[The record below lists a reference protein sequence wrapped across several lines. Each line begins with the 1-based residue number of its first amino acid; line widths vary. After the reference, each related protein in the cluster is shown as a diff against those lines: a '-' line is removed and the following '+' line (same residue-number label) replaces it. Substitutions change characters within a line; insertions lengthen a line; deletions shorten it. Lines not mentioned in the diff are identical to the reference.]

1 MRRKGIGVILLW
13 LLVASVA
20 CRSESAGAAGKAGDS
35 GSSAVPAAAAMPAP
49 PVKPALPTDPV
60 FDETANF
67 LAGRP
72 CETPGLKAFQET
84 EEYRSFMAA
93 LDKSWAELESNRFL
107 PMRTW
112 AGTEIADADAA
123 TKTLFYPFGGPDGL
137 TAEVLFPRAGHYVLL
152 GLEFV
157 GRMPDFETADTKRI
171 SAYFQNLQVSLK
183 DFLNKSYF
191 ITKNMN
197 EALSGD
203 KVDGV
208 LPLLCFFLK
217 RTGNVISSIQRLD
230 VLENGEAAASP
241 YPGERTKFRRPYGIK
256 IDFFAEGTDV
266 LRTMSYFSCDLV
278 DDVFRKDTPFHA
290 YLAGLPFETTFVKS
304 ASYLMHYKEFS
315 NIRSLILEKSRFILE
330 DDTGIPYRYF
340 PPAVWDVRLYGEYI
354 KPVSDFSGVEQLD
367 LKTAYA
373 DPARVKPLPFHI
385 GYHWGTNKDSILYIV
400 KK

>member
-1 MRRKGIGVILLW
+1 MRRKQIGVILLW

-20 CRSESAGAAGKAGDS
+20 CKSESAGVVGKAGD
-35 GSSAVPAAAAMPAP
+35 AVPAAAATPAP
-49 PVKPALPTDPV
+49 PAKPALPKDPV

-84 EEYRSFMAA
+84 EEYRTFMAA

-157 GRMPDFETADTKRI
+157 GRMPDFKTADPERI

-197 EALSGD
+197 EAMSGD

-217 RTGNVISSIQRLD
+217 RTGNAISSIRRLD
-230 VLENGEAAASP
+230 VRENGEVEASP
-241 YPGERTKFRRPYGIK
+241 YPGERTKFRRPYGIQ
-256 IDFFAEGTDV
+256 IEFFAEGAEV

-278 DDVFRKDTPFHA
+278 DDVFRKDTPFHV
-290 YLAGLPFETTFVKS
+290 YLAGLSFETTFIKS
-304 ASYLMHYKEFS
+304 ASYLLHYKEFS
-315 NIRSLILEKSRFILE
+315 NIRNLILEKGRFILE

-340 PPAVWDVRLYGEYI
+340 PPTSWDVRLYGAYI

-367 LKTAYA
+367 LKTAYD
-373 DPARVKPLPFHI
+373 DPARVKSLPFHL
-385 GYHWGTNKDSILYIV
+385 GYHWATNKDSLLYIV